1 MKAWVWKG
9 VDRIELETDYPDPVA
24 KPGWVVLKV
33 CAAGVCSTDVSIIR
47 GRFGA
52 WDPPGVLC
60 HEICG
65 EVAELGPG
73 AKGVKVGD
81 RVVVETSVGCGICVK
96 CRTGNKHL
104 CAEAGEI
111 GFPPFDGGYAE
122 YVAVPDN
129 CCRKMPSVMTD
140 EQGAI
145 LEASICPFGAIY
157 RNPPPLGATVL
168 VQGVGVAGLSFIQ
181 AVKCHGAGK
190 VIAAGRNLSRLD
202 NARRFGAD
210 IVVNTKE
217 QDLDAIVRAE
227 TDGRGVDL
235 SIDAAGAAVTFAN
248 ALRLCA
254 AGGVV
259 NLYGL
264 PAAGTK
270 MELPTDEVIF
280 RQLTIRGGT
289 NNELAW
295 VPLMD
300 LIARGKF
307 NNADMVTHRFGFEE
321 LPAAIEL
328 VDKHPDGLIKA
339 VLNLNN

>member
-9 VDRIELETDYPDPVA
+9 TDQIELDTGYPDPVA
-24 KPGWVVLKV
+24 KPGWVVIKV
-33 CAAGVCSTDVSIIR
+33 RAAGICSTDVSIIR

-52 WDPPGVLC
+52 WNPPGVLC

-65 EVAELGPG
+65 EVYELGPG

-104 CAEAGEI
+104 CPEAGEI

-129 CCRKMPSVMTD
+129 CCRRMPDAMTD

-145 LEASICPFGAIY
+145 LEASICPFGRIY
-157 RNPPPLGATVL
+157 RDPPQMGATVL

-181 AVKCHGAGK
+181 AVKCFGAKK
-190 VIAAGRNLSRLD
+190 VIAAGRNLSRLAD
-202 NARRFGAD
+202 AKHFGAD
-210 IVVNTKE
+210 VVVNTKE
-217 QDLDAIVRAE
+217 QNLAEVVRAE
-227 TDGRGVDL
+227 TGGIGVDV
-235 SIDAAGAAVTFAN
+235 SIDAAGAVATFEN
-248 ALRLCA
+248 ATALCA

-259 NLYGL
+259 HLYGI

-270 MELPTDEVIF
+270 MPLPVDDLIF
-280 RQLTIRGGT
+280 RQLTIKGGT

-295 VPLMD
+295 TPLMD
-300 LIARGKF
+300 LIAAGKF

-321 LPAAIEL
+321 LPAAIAL
-328 VDKHPDGLIKA
+328 VDRHPDGLIKA
-339 VLNLNN
+339 VLNMKN

>member
-1 MKAWVWKG
+1 MRAWVWEGKDKIRL
-9 VDRIELETDYPDPVA
+9 DRGYPDPVA

-33 CAAGVCSTDVSIIR
+33 RAAGVCSTDVSIIR

-52 WDPPGVLC
+52 WTPPGVLC

-65 EVAELGPG
+65 EVVELGAG

-104 CAEAGEI
+104 CPEAGEI

-129 CCRKMPSVMTD
+129 CCRKMPDSMTD
-140 EQGAI
+140 EQGAV

-157 RNPPPLGATVL
+157 RNPPPMGATVL

-181 AVKCHGAGK
+181 AVKCYGAKK
-190 VIAAGRNLSRLD
+190 VIAAGRNLSRLGD
-202 NARRFGAD
+202 AKHFGAD
-210 IVVNTKE
+210 VVVNVKE
-217 QDLDAIVRAE
+217 QDLEKVVRDE
-227 TDGRGVDL
+227 TGGIGVDL
-235 SIDAAGAAVTFAN
+235 SIDAAGAAATFAN
-248 ALRLCA
+248 AVKLCA
-254 AGGVV
+254 SGGVI
-259 NLYGL
+259 NLYGI
-264 PAAGTK
+264 PSAGTK

-280 RQLTIRGGT
+280 RQLTVRGGT

-295 VPLMD
+295 TPLME
-300 LIARGKF
+300 LIAQGKF

-321 LPAAIEL
+321 LPSAVDL
-328 VDKHPDGLIKA
+328 VDRHPDGLIKA
-339 VLNLNN
+339 VISG

>member
-1 MKAWVWKG
+1 MKAWIWEGKDKMRLDG
-9 VDRIELETDYPDPVA
+9 NYPDPEA
-24 KPGWVVLKV
+24 KAGWVVLKV
-33 CAAGVCSTDVSIIR
+33 RAAGVCSTDVSIVR

-65 EVAELGPG
+65 EVVELGEG

-104 CAEAGEI
+104 CRYAGEI
-111 GFPPFDGGYAE
+111 GFPPFNGGYAE

-129 CCRKMPSVMTD
+129 CCRIIPESMTD

-145 LEASICPFGAIY
+145 LEASICPFGAIF
-157 RNPPPLGATVL
+157 RNPPQMGATVL

-181 AVKCHGAGK
+181 AVKCYGAKK
-190 VIAAGRNLSRLD
+190 VIAAGRNLSRLED
-202 NARRFGAD
+202 ARHFGAD
-210 IVVNTKE
+210 VVVNVKE
-217 QDLDAIVRAE
+217 RSLEEVVLAE
-227 TDGRGVDL
+227 TDGLGVDL
-235 SIDAAGAAVTFAN
+235 SIDAAGAATTFAN
-248 ALRLCA
+248 AVKLCA
-254 AGGVV
+254 SGGVI
-259 NLYGL
+259 NLYGI
-264 PAAGTK
+264 PSAGTK
-270 MELPTDEVIF
+270 VDLPMDEMIF

-295 VPLMD
+295 VPLID
-300 LIARGKF
+300 LIAQGKF
-307 NNADMVTHRFGFEE
+307 NNADMVTHRFGFDE
-321 LPAAIEL
+321 LPAAIDV

-339 VLNLNN
+339 VILP

>member
-1 MKAWVWKG
+1 MKAWVWEGTDKIRLEKG
-9 VDRIELETDYPDPVA
+9 YPDPVA

-33 CAAGVCSTDVSIIR
+33 RAAGICSTDVSIIR
-47 GRFGA
+47 GRFCA
-52 WDPPGVLC
+52 WNPPGVLC

-65 EVAELGPG
+65 EVAELGEG

-104 CAEAGEI
+104 CPEAGEI

-129 CCRKMPSVMTD
+129 CCRKMPDAMTD

-145 LEASICPFGAIY
+145 LEASICPFGRLY
-157 RNPPPLGATVL
+157 RTPPQLGAVVL

-181 AVKCHGAGK
+181 AAKCLGAKK
-190 VIAAGRNLSRLD
+190 VIAAGRNLSRLAD
-202 NARRFGAD
+202 ARHFGAD
-210 IVVNTKE
+210 VVVNTKE
-217 QDLDAIVRAE
+217 RSLDEVVRAE
-227 TDGRGVDL
+227 TDGLGVDV
-235 SIDAAGAAVTFAN
+235 SIDAAGAAATFDN
-248 ALRLCA
+248 AIRLCA
-254 AGGVV
+254 AGGTVH
-259 NLYGL
+259 LYGIPSAGAKMAL
-264 PAAGTK
+264 PA
-270 MELPTDEVIF
+270 DDVIF

-300 LIARGKF
+300 LIAGGKF
-307 NNADMVTHRFGFEE
+307 NNADMVTHRFCFDE
-321 LPAAIEL
+321 LPKAIDL

-339 VLNLNN
+339 VLVP

>member
-1 MKAWVWKG
+1 MKAWVWEGK
-9 VDRIELETDYPDPVA
+9 DQIRLDKNYPDPVA

-33 CAAGVCSTDVSIIR
+33 RAAGVCSTDVSIIR

-52 WDPPGVLC
+52 WNPPGVLC

-65 EVAELGPG
+65 EVVTLGEG

-111 GFPPFDGGYAE
+111 GFPPFNGGYAE

-129 CCRKMPSVMTD
+129 CCRKTPDAMTD

-157 RNPPPLGATVL
+157 RNPPKMGSTVL

-181 AVKCHGAGK
+181 SVKCYGAKK
-190 VIAAGRNLSRLD
+190 VIAAGRNLSRLAD
-202 NARRFGAD
+202 AKHFGAD
-210 IVVNTKE
+210 VVVNTKE
-217 QDLDAIVRAE
+217 QNLEEIVRAE
-227 TDGRGVDL
+227 TDGLGVDL

-248 ALRLCA
+248 AIKLCA
-254 AGGVV
+254 SGGVV

-270 MELPTDEVIF
+270 MEIPTDEVIF
-280 RQLTIRGGT
+280 RQLTVRGGT

-295 VPLMD
+295 VPLME
-300 LIARGKF
+300 LIAQGKF
-307 NNADMVTHRFGFEE
+307 NNADMVTHRFVFED
-321 LPAAIEL
+321 LPAAIDL
-328 VDKHPDGLIKA
+328 VDKHPDGMIKA
-339 VLNLNN
+339 VVQMV

>member
-9 VDRIELETDYPDPVA
+9 TNKIELETDYPDPVA
-24 KPGWVVLKV
+24 KPGWVVIKV
-33 CAAGVCSTDVSIIR
+33 RAAGVCSTDVSIVR

-52 WDPPGVLC
+52 WNPPGVLC

-65 EVAELGPG
+65 EVVELGPD
-73 AKGVKVGD
+73 AKGVKTGD
-81 RVVVETSVGCGICVK
+81 RVVVETSVGCGVCVK

-104 CAEAGEI
+104 CPEAGEI

-129 CCRKMPSVMTD
+129 CCRRVPDAMTD

-181 AVKCHGAGK
+181 AVKCFGAGK

-210 IVVNTKE
+210 VVVNTKE
-217 QDLDAIVRAE
+217 QDLDAVVRAE
-227 TDGRGVDL
+227 TGGRGVDL

-270 MELPTDEVIF
+270 IEIPTDDVIF

-295 VPLMD
+295 VPLME
-300 LIARGKF
+300 LIAHGKF

-321 LPAAIEL
+321 LPAAMEL
-328 VDKHPDGLIKA
+328 VDKNPDGLIKA
-339 VLNLNN
+339 ALKL

>member
-9 VDRIELETDYPDPVA
+9 VDQLALDEHYPDPVA

-33 CAAGVCSTDVSIIR
+33 RAAGVCSTDVSIIR

-52 WDPPGVLC
+52 WNPPGVLC

-65 EVAELGPG
+65 EVVELGEG
-73 AKGVKVGD
+73 AKGVKTGD

-104 CAEAGEI
+104 CPEAGEI

-129 CCRKMPSVMTD
+129 CCRKMPDVMTD

-157 RNPPPLGATVL
+157 RNPPPMGATVL

-181 AVKCHGAGK
+181 AVKCYGAKK
-190 VIAAGRNLSRLD
+190 VIAAGRNLSRLA
-202 NARRFGAD
+202 NARHFGAD
-210 IVVNTKE
+210 VVVNTKE
-217 QDLDAIVRAE
+217 QNLEEVVRRE
-227 TDGRGVDL
+227 TNGLGVDL
-235 SIDAAGAAVTFAN
+235 SIDAAGAAATFAN
-248 ALRLCA
+248 AVKLCA
-254 AGGVV
+254 SGGVV
-259 NLYGL
+259 NLYGI

-295 VPLMD
+295 VPLME
-300 LIARGKF
+300 LIARGQF

-339 VLNLNN
+339 VIKV

>member
-1 MKAWVWKG
+1 MKAWVWEG
-9 VDRIELETDYPDPVA
+9 VDKLRLDKAYPDPVA

-33 CAAGVCSTDVSIIR
+33 RAAGICTTDVSIIR

-52 WDPPGVLC
+52 WNPPGVLC

-65 EVAELGPG
+65 EVVEMGGG

-104 CAEAGEI
+104 CPGAGEI

-129 CCRKMPSVMTD
+129 CCRRMPDAMTD

-145 LEASICPFGAIY
+145 LEASICPFGRMY
-157 RNPPPLGATVL
+157 RNPPQMGATVL

-181 AVKCHGAGK
+181 SVKCFGAKK
-190 VIAAGRNLSRLD
+190 VIAAGRNLSRLAD
-202 NARRFGAD
+202 ARRFGAD
-210 IVVNTKE
+210 IVVNTNE
-217 QDLDAIVRAE
+217 QSLAEIVRSE
-227 TDGRGVDL
+227 TDGLGADV
-235 SIDAAGAAVTFAN
+235 SIDAAGAAATFEN
-248 ALRLCA
+248 AIALCA
-254 AGGVV
+254 AGGTVH
-259 NLYGL
+259 LYGI

-270 MELPTDEVIF
+270 MALPTDDVIF
-280 RQLTIRGGT
+280 RQLTIIGGT

-295 VPLMD
+295 TPLMD
-300 LIARGKF
+300 LVAQGKF
-307 NNADMVTHRFGFEE
+307 NNADMVTHRFGFDE
-321 LPAAIEL
+321 LPAAIDL
-328 VDKHPDGLIKA
+328 VDRHPDGLIKA
-339 VLNLNN
+339 VLNLND

>member
-9 VDRIELETDYPDPVA
+9 TDKIELEAGYPDPVA
-24 KPGWVVLKV
+24 RPGWVVIKV
-33 CAAGVCSTDVSIIR
+33 RAAGVCSTDVSIVR

-52 WDPPGVLC
+52 WNPPGVLC

-65 EVAELGPG
+65 EVVELGAD
-73 AKGVKVGD
+73 AKGVKPGD

-104 CAEAGEI
+104 CPEAGEI

-129 CCRKMPSVMTD
+129 CCRKVPGAMTD

-181 AVKCHGAGK
+181 AVKCFGAGK

-217 QDLDAIVRAE
+217 QDLDEVVRAE
-227 TDGRGVDL
+227 TGGRGVDL
-235 SIDAAGAAVTFAN
+235 SIDAAGAAVTFAK

-270 MELPTDEVIF
+270 IEIPTDDVIF

-321 LPAAIEL
+321 LPAAMEL
-328 VDKHPDGLIKA
+328 VDKNPDGLIKA
-339 VLNLNN
+339 VIRI

>member
-9 VDRIELETDYPDPVA
+9 TDKIELEAGYPDPVA
-24 KPGWVVLKV
+24 RPGWVVIKV
-33 CAAGVCSTDVSIIR
+33 RSAGVCSTDVSIVR

-52 WDPPGVLC
+52 WNPPGVLC

-65 EVAELGPG
+65 EVVELGTD
-73 AKGVKVGD
+73 AKGVKTGD
-81 RVVVETSVGCGICVK
+81 RVVVETSVGCGVCVK

-104 CAEAGEI
+104 CPEAGEI

-129 CCRKMPSVMTD
+129 CCRKVPDAMTD

-145 LEASICPFGAIY
+145 LEASICPFGRIY
-157 RNPPPLGATVL
+157 RDPPQLGATVL

-181 AVKCHGAGK
+181 AVKCFGAKK

-217 QDLDAIVRAE
+217 QDLDAVVRAE

-235 SIDAAGAAVTFAN
+235 SIDAAGAASTFAN

-254 AGGVV
+254 SGGVV

-270 MELPTDEVIF
+270 IEIPTDDVIF

-307 NNADMVTHRFGFEE
+307 NNADMVTHRFGFDE
-321 LPAAIEL
+321 LPAALEL
-328 VDKHPDGLIKA
+328 VDKNPDGLIKA
-339 VLNLNN
+339 VIRL

>member
-33 CAAGVCSTDVSIIR
+33 RAAGVCSTDVSIIR

-52 WDPPGVLC
+52 WNPPGVLC

-65 EVAELGPG
+65 EVAELGAG

-181 AVKCHGAGK
+181 AVKGHGAGK

-202 NARRFGAD
+202 NARHFGAD
-210 IVVNTKE
+210 VVVNTKE

>member
-9 VDRIELETDYPDPVA
+9 TDRIELEKDYPNPVA

-33 CAAGVCSTDVSIIR
+33 RAAGVCSTDVSIVR

-52 WDPPGVLC
+52 WNPPGVLC

-65 EVAELGPG
+65 EVVELGSG

-111 GFPPFDGGYAE
+111 GFPPFNGGYAE

-129 CCRKMPSVMTD
+129 CCRKMPDAITD

-157 RNPPPLGATVL
+157 RNPPPLCATVL

-181 AVKCHGAGK
+181 AVKCLGASK

-217 QDLDAIVRAE
+217 QDLDAVVRAE

-254 AGGVV
+254 SGGVV
-259 NLYGL
+259 NLYGI

-270 MELPTDEVIF
+270 IEIPTDEVIF

-328 VDKHPDGLIKA
+328 VDKNPDGLIKA

>member
-9 VDRIELETDYPDPVA
+9 TDKIELEAGYPDPVA
-24 KPGWVVLKV
+24 RPGWVVIKV
-33 CAAGVCSTDVSIIR
+33 RAAGVCSTDVSIVR

-52 WDPPGVLC
+52 WNPPGVLC
-60 HEICG
+60 HELCG
-65 EVAELGPG
+65 EVVELGAD
-73 AKGVKVGD
+73 AKGVKPGD

-104 CAEAGEI
+104 CPEAGEI

-129 CCRKMPSVMTD
+129 CCRKVPDAMTD

-181 AVKCHGAGK
+181 AVKCFGAGK

-217 QDLDAIVRAE
+217 QDLDEVVRAE
-227 TDGRGVDL
+227 TGGRGVDL
-235 SIDAAGAAVTFAN
+235 SIDAAGAAVTFAK

-264 PAAGTK
+264 PATGTK
-270 MELPTDEVIF
+270 IEIPTDDVIF

-321 LPAAIEL
+321 LPAAMEL
-328 VDKHPDGLIKA
+328 VDKNPDGLIKA
-339 VLNLNN
+339 VIRI

>member
-9 VDRIELETDYPDPVA
+9 TDKIELEAGYPDPVA
-24 KPGWVVLKV
+24 RPGWVVIKV
-33 CAAGVCSTDVSIIR
+33 RAAGVCSTDVSIVR

-52 WDPPGVLC
+52 WNPPGVLC

-65 EVAELGPG
+65 EVVELGAD
-73 AKGVKVGD
+73 AKGVKPGD

-104 CAEAGEI
+104 CPEAGEI

-129 CCRKMPSVMTD
+129 CCRKVPGAMTD

-181 AVKCHGAGK
+181 AVKCFGAGK

-217 QDLDAIVRAE
+217 QDLDEVVRAE
-227 TDGRGVDL
+227 TGGRGVDL
-235 SIDAAGAAVTFAN
+235 SIDAAGAAVTFAK

-270 MELPTDEVIF
+270 IEIPTDDVIF

-300 LIARGKF
+300 LIVRGKF

-321 LPAAIEL
+321 LPAAMEL
-328 VDKHPDGLIKA
+328 VDKNPDGLIKA
-339 VLNLNN
+339 VIRI

>member
-1 MKAWVWKG
+1 MKAWVWEG
-9 VDRIELETDYPDPVA
+9 TDNVRLETGYPDPVA
-24 KPGWVVLKV
+24 KAGWVVLKV
-33 CAAGVCSTDVSIIR
+33 RAAGICATDVSIIR

-52 WDPPGVLC
+52 WNPPGVLC

-65 EVAELGPG
+65 EVVELGDG
-73 AKGVKVGD
+73 AKGVGVGD

-104 CAEAGEI
+104 CPEAGEI

-129 CCRKMPSVMTD
+129 CCRKMPDAMTD

-145 LEASICPFGAIY
+145 LEASICPFGRIY
-157 RNPPPLGATVL
+157 RNPPQMGATVL

-181 AVKCHGAGK
+181 AVKCFGAKK

-202 NARRFGAD
+202 DARRFGAD
-210 IVVNTKE
+210 LVVNVKE
-217 QDLDAIVRAE
+217 RDLAEVVREE
-227 TDGRGVDL
+227 TGGLGVDL
-235 SIDAAGAAVTFAN
+235 SIDAAGAAATFDN
-248 ALRLCA
+248 AIRLCA

-259 NLYGL
+259 HLYGL
-264 PAAGTK
+264 PPAGAK
-270 MELPTDEVIF
+270 MALPVDDVIF

-300 LIARGKF
+300 LIAGGKF
-307 NNADMVTHRFGFEE
+307 NNADMVTHRFGFDE
-321 LPAAIEL
+321 LPEAIDL
-328 VDKHPDGLIKA
+328 VDRHPDGLIKA
-339 VLNLNN
+339 VLLP